1 MKIKG
6 RRKSSMEVNQSP
18 DVVEIPVHVRRMR
31 LGIRILG
38 IIVAVIFLASVLEE
52 IYGNSLHV
60 DHMVGQGKH
69 SKWSTDSTTWLEG
82 PLGMTTWALFKI
94 PPLIALWLLCLK
106 PSAIVNGRLKYFLVA
121 LFAVGVLMV
130 SIYDKLN

>member
-1 MKIKG
+1 MKVNQPPEVAEITDQG
-6 RRKSSMEVNQSP
+6 RRILLVA
-18 DVVEIPVHVRRMR
+18 
-31 LGIRILG
+31 RILG
-38 IIVAVIFLASVLEE
+38 TIVAFIYLACVIEE

-60 DHMVGQGKH
+60 DHMGGQGKH

-82 PLGMTTWALFKI
+82 PLGVTTWALFKI

-106 PSAIVNGRLKYFLVA
+106 PSVIVNGRLKYFLVA